1 MVLLINVTTTNS
13 NCDAFEFLLMPYFG
27 VKSVYYVRTV
37 SELVC
42 DLLELYMNV
51 VHRLELLLHLCGG
64 LIEKQAR
71 LSKVWK

>member
-1 MVLLINVTTTNS
+1 
-13 NCDAFEFLLMPYFG
+13 MPYFG